1 MWRALTLAA
10 ALLALAGCISTERP
24 LFDSGGRTVVRS
36 SPAYGAPVYAAPSP
50 VASAPA
56 ASAPQRS
63 NAPGIVS
70 TNVAATEYTLGAGD
84 RISVTV
90 FRHDDLSGEF
100 QVDSAGR
107 LTLPLIGQIQALG
120 MTASQVERA
129 ITERLRPDYLKN
141 PDVSVQVLNYR
152 PFFIIGEVKSPGSYA
167 YIAGMTVVQAVALAG
182 GYTYRAKEDLVLIQ
196 RASDVSRAKRPA
208 RQTDAVFPGDIVEVV
223 ERFF

>member
-1 MWRALTLAA
+1 MRRALILAA

-24 LFDSGGRTVVRS
+24 LFESGAAQVAR
-36 SPAYGAPVYAAPSP
+36 AAPQP
-50 VASAPA
+50 VATAPAQPGVIASAPA
-56 ASAPQRS
+56 A
-63 NAPGIVS
+63 VS
-70 TNVAATEYTLGAGD
+70 EYTLGAGD

-90 FRHDDLSGEF
+90 FRHEDLSGEF

-107 LTLPLIGQIQALG
+107 LTLPLIGQIQAMGL
-120 MTASQVERA
+120 TAGQVEQA
-129 ITERLRPDYLKN
+129 VTQRLQPDYLKN

-152 PFFIIGEVKSPGSYA
+152 PFFIIGEVKSPGSYP

-196 RASDVSRAKRPA
+196 RATDPNRAKRPA
-208 RQTDAVFPGDIVEVV
+208 RQTDAVLPGDIVEVV